1 MFGDKTKKTVH
12 KKKVQ
17 PKLRSQK
24 NRQLKARMAKSVKAH
39 ASKVIFSNAKSALK
53 SAKEAAIKHSEHA
66 AFRSHAIRAHEAIRN
81 FGKSL
86 SEKHHA
92 IRSKILCHA
101 ANIFP
106 KKQPVMKT
114 SFAPHNHVHTNTHK
128 RSAAPQKNVMLLN
141 MTKNHLISNKVV
153 FANTTYQKFRGLMF
167 KNKKEVDYAL
177 VFDFDRASKDSAAI
191 HMFFVFFPIDVVYL
205 RDSHVVDLH
214 RAVKPFTAYL
224 APKKHADTLIELPQG
239 TIWSSGISIGD
250 EIVTTSG

>member
-1 MFGDKTKKTVH
+1 MRIKSPVKPRANKMIKKRAKAVL
-12 KKKVQ
+12 KVSRK
-17 PKLRSQK
+17 PVFK
-24 NRQLKARMAKSVKAH
+24 NIK
-39 ASKVIFSNAKSALK
+39 KSAAKILK
-53 SAKEAAIKHSEHA
+53 IPAIKQPAPA
-66 AFRSHAIRAHEAIRN
+66 AFRNHAIRAHEAIRN

-92 IRSKILCHA
+92 IHTKLMHHAQKIL
-101 ANIFP
+101 P
-106 KKQPVMKT
+106 RKQLAMKQ
-114 SFAPHNHVHTNTHK
+114 SFAPHVHSPK
-128 RSAAPQKNVMLLN
+128 GSVAPKKSVLLLN

-177 VFDFDRASKDSAAI
+177 VFDFNKALKDSAAI

-205 RDSHVVDLH
+205 RDSKVVDIH

-239 TIWSSGISIGD
+239 TIWKSGISIGD